1 LVSFRRLLTEGR
13 EADRK
18 STPTEL
24 RKIVGLE
31 WEAKAPRVTR
41 HESFEPH

>member
-18 STPTEL
+18 STATEL
-24 RKIVGLE
+24 RKIGLE